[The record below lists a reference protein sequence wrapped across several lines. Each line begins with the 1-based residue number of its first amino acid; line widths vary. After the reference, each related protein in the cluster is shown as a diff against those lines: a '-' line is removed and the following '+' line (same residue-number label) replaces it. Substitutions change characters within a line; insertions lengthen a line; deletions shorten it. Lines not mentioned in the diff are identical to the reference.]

1 MSPFFKHPSLW
12 CFVMAARG
20 NEYRVLIPRPG
31 GVTLH
36 GERDSAGTVESCP
49 QAAGAGPD
57 TKATGAGPDTKATEA
72 EPRAK
77 VTFEA
82 D

>member
-1 MSPFFKHPSLW
+1 
-12 CFVMAARG
+12 MAARG

-57 TKATGAGPDTKATEA
+57 TKATEA

>member
-36 GERDSAGTVESCP
+36 SERDSAGTVESCP

-57 TKATGAGPDTKATEA
+57 TKATEAG
-72 EPRAK
+72 PRAK